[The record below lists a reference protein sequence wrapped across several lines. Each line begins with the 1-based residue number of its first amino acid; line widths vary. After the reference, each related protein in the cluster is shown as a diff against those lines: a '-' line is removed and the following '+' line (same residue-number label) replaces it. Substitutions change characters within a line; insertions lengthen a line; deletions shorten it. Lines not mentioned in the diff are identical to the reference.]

1 MWPPKPKELEAA
13 RAHTLSLTHGQRYV
27 LLELRVLFGAATD
40 DDAKGRINL
49 LERAFRGTV
58 TRAVNRELNRIRRNG
73 MTGQAL
79 LKTLGDLF
87 YQHNMRDWLDRRERG
102 GRIGRETATAG
113 ASSPDR
119 STCLACHQR
128 LSF

>member
-49 LERAFRGTV
+49 LERALRAPTVSRRSARRLGGVGVTLPGGEFRYSCGT
-58 TRAVNRELNRIRRNG
+58 
-73 MTGQAL
+73 
-79 LKTLGDLF
+79 
-87 YQHNMRDWLDRRERG
+87 
-102 GRIGRETATAG
+102 
-113 ASSPDR
+113 
-119 STCLACHQR
+119 
-128 LSF
+128 